1 MDTPCMNGSGTAPQ
15 TIPPPSLQCHLF
27 TTRRNYENSPSRR
40 LHVSAVTRIMRGAI
54 SAAALASSLIS
65 VSTRPGVSPFGVS
78 SAKGRVHGPLGD
90 IQNFLRG
97 GLPDFVR
104 ILDCLANLSRSQAG
118 FMCFGNVEFNQGTQ
132 LLPNAAPI
140 ATSSISREVKSV
152 MPTPI
157 KIKYTY
163 RVSAYRLDTFLD
175 GYPAPRDTGQ

>member
-1 MDTPCMNGSGTAPQ
+1 MNGSGTAPQ

-40 LHVSAVTRIMRGAI
+40 LHVSAATRIMRGAI
-54 SAAALASSLIS
+54 SAAALASSLIF

-118 FMCFGNVEFNQGTQ
+118 FMCFGNVEFNTRYAI
-132 LLPNAAPI
+132 AARCS
-140 ATSSISREVKSV
+140 ANCRQFDFAGSQISYADS
-152 MPTPI
+152 
-157 KIKYTY
+157 YQ
-163 RVSAYRLDTFLD
+163 D
-175 GYPAPRDTGQ
+175 